1 MNFNFLNTPLLFG
14 LSMEV
19 YIICFV
25 IALTTFFICKRLLKK
40 IIRTDSTR
48 KLTTWVITLLAIPLI
63 YLALIQLLI
72 FWINYTPSR
81 DFDKSIWLN
90 DKEGRFQM
98 ALDLIDSKLLMGKD
112 TNQVKQLLGDPTF
125 GMNNENS
132 YTYDMGFGG
141 GGLGFMFHHL
151 IVKFESNKVVSV
163 EHAKIRD

>member
-1 MNFNFLNTPLLFG
+1 
-14 LSMEV
+14 
-19 YIICFV
+19 
-25 IALTTFFICKRLLKK
+25 
-40 IIRTDSTR
+40 
-48 KLTTWVITLLAIPLI
+48 
-63 YLALIQLLI
+63 
-72 FWINYTPSR
+72 
-81 DFDKSIWLN
+81 
-90 DKEGRFQM
+90 M

-132 YTYDMGFGG
+132 YIYDMGFGG